1 MPIIRPVRTRYA
13 LLLLLLASIAFA
25 QTPPTVDSHC
35 RDILDKGLK
44 DKNPDIRKEA
54 VVALSLAGPQDAFI
68 ADLEAMLD
76 DKDVEVRVATVASL
90 VDLPNKR
97 TLAALHK
104 ALEDEVPEVSFAAA
118 KALWALNDP
127 AGEEALI
134 SIVSGEAKTSSGFFT
149 RQKREALRRLH
160 TPKTAFVFVLTK
172 GAAFAPVPGLGG
184 GVASMEGLLSNPGV
198 SGRATS
204 ALLLAR
210 DNKER
215 TLQALRDALSDK
227 DWSVRAAAVHSLALR
242 NDPAVEA
249 DIVPLL
255 EDKKE
260 GVRLRAA
267 TGYLRLEM
275 IKSRPKPP
283 RAGKKPADTKA
294 K

>member
-1 MPIIRPVRTRYA
+1 M
-13 LLLLLLASIAFA
+13 
-25 QTPPTVDSHC
+25 
-35 RDILDKGLK
+35 
-44 DKNPDIRKEA
+44 
-54 VVALSLAGPQDAFI
+54 
-68 ADLEAMLD
+68 
-76 DKDVEVRVATVASL
+76 
-90 VDLPNKR
+90 
-97 TLAALHK
+97 
-104 ALEDEVPEVSFAAA
+104 
-118 KALWALNDP
+118 
-127 AGEEALI
+127 
-134 SIVSGEAKTSSGFFT
+134 
-149 RQKREALRRLH
+149 LH

-172 GAAFAPVPGLGG
+172 GAAFAPVPGLGS

-198 SGRATS
+198 SGRAT
-204 ALLLAR
+204 AAILLAR

-275 IKSRPKPP
+275 IKSQRKPP
-283 RAGKKPADTKA
+283 RAGKKPADAKA